1 MSYSKWKTRSKARNA
16 IVWQIDGPIKAAVE
30 RALESAYKAGER
42 QGRKDVEALALNAAK
57 LRDRLKLGQCR

>member
-1 MSYSKWKTRSKARNA
+1 MSYSEWKMRSKARLDL
-16 IVWQIDGPIKAAVE
+16 VGQIDGPIKAAVE
-30 RALESAYKAGER
+30 RALAAAYKAGER